1 MHFTVMESEAFIC
14 FSIFTSEDWEGKA
27 VLEDRRA
34 KACMNNQPTGQLSWI
49 PQLRR
54 QQSECSI
61 NSFIITAVRRSA
73 APG

>member
-34 KACMNNQPTGQLSWI
+34 EACMNNQPTGELSTSLHS
-49 PQLRR
+49 PA
-54 QQSECSI
+54 EE
-61 NSFIITAVRRSA
+61 TAV
-73 APG
+73 